1 MSYFLLALFT
11 LIFLILINAQNIK
24 MRINYVQTRN
34 SWILKTMSILLKW
47 LVTAAAILITAYLL
61 PGVSVSGLWAALW
74 LAVFLG
80 IINIII
86 KPILIIF
93 TLPINILTLGLFT
106 FVINALLIL
115 LASSVIK
122 GFEVSGFLAAF
133 GFSIVLSIISY
144 VLNSLFKQK

>member
-1 MSYFLLALFT
+1 MP
-11 LIFLILINAQNIK
+11 IF
-24 MRINYVQTRN
+24 
-34 SWILKTMSILLKW
+34 LKW
-47 LVTAAAILITAYLL
+47 LITAAAILITAYLL
-61 PGVSVSGLWAALW
+61 PGVSISGPWAALW

-80 IINIII
+80 IINVII

-122 GFEVSGFLAAF
+122 GFEVNGFLAAL
-133 GFSIVLSIISY
+133 GFSIALSIISY